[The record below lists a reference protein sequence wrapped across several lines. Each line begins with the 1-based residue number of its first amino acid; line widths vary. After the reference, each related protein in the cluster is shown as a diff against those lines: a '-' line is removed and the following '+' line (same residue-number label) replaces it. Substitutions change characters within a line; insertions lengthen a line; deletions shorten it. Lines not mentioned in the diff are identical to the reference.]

1 MLHPSKVGKSGWLCE
16 FILPKFTDKAA
27 QSKEDEEGT
36 NLRQWGEMKKDEVG
50 GNRRCEKGV
59 PLNLHTH
66 QIPLVIHWH

>member
-27 QSKEDEEGT
+27 RSKEDEEGK
-36 NLRQWGEMKKDEVG
+36 NLRQWGEMKEDEVG

-66 QIPLVIHWH
+66 QIPLVIH